1 MVAFLLV
8 WYGHCIFQS
17 SHKAREVM
25 QFNRPPKNCREA
37 FTAEGD
43 QVFERR
49 YYSSDY
55 LRPKF
60 LSKDVETEIRLASCV
75 VFVKS
80 ALVDMNSGIVYLSI
94 CTYTNLQSLHFLSE
108 TYTFFPR
115 ILENLFISMPF
126 CDRCKPELYLDIFQL
141 VACKSCA
148 ASRALS
154 WILQKI

>member
-8 WYGHCIFQS
+8 WWGHCIFQS
-17 SHKAREVM
+17 SRKAREVM

-60 LSKDVETEIRLASCV
+60 LSKDVEAEIRLASCV

-80 ALVDMNSGIVYLSI
+80 VLVDMNSGIAYLSI
-94 CTYTNLQSLHFLSE
+94 CTYTNLQSLRFLSE
-108 TYTFFPR
+108 TSFLR

-126 CDRCKPELYLDIFQL
+126 CDRYKPELYLDIFQL

-148 ASRALS
+148 ASRALLS
-154 WILQKI
+154 WILQEI